1 MPHESPLS
9 ASPLLG
15 ALTPRVQEELLAAAE
30 TTRLPAQEW
39 LFREGEPGDR
49 LYLVRA
55 GRLRVVS
62 ERDGRGRVLRLLGP
76 GAVLGELA
84 VLTGAPRSAAVQA
97 VRDAELLEIDGE
109 RFQDLLQQ
117 SPELAAGLATALAAQ
132 IQRGGTVEPAEAP
145 TAVVAIV
152 AVAEV
157 AGDRARDELS
167 RAFATL
173 GDTVSLAGA
182 VTEAAEAWDWGRQL
196 AELEREHD
204 HVLLHAELDGSDWSR
219 FCLRQA
225 DRIVVL
231 TPAAPP
237 PPILEAPGSCDVL
250 FLEPPTTDDVAAWH
264 ARGDVRAHHVVPV
277 DTELPASAARVARR
291 LTGQSFGLVLSGGG
305 ARAFAH
311 IGVLEVLEGEG
322 LEVDRLGGCSM
333 GAFIGA
339 MAALGWK
346 PGTMVD
352 VCRRELAQ
360 RAPFSD
366 YTIPRHSLIRARRA
380 ASMLRRMFGELAL
393 EQLARPL
400 YTISAD
406 LLSSRMVIHRTG
418 SIVDTVGA
426 SMAIPGLAPPVSRQS
441 QLLVDGGVLN
451 NLPVDV
457 MVADEPGP
465 VVAVDVMRRLDSSG
479 VDLAQGP
486 LLPTI
491 VETLSRATVLG
502 SVERAEAN
510 RALAHVLI
518 APDVHDVSLR
528 GFRNLDRVVDAGRR
542 AAEQAFADGARETIE
557 EARRRGAPVT
567 IAATAQA

>member
-237 PPILEAPGSCDVL
+237 PPILEAPGGCDVL

-291 LTGQSFGLVLSGGG
+291 LTGQSLGLVLSGGG